1 MKPGSLLPIFLIVL
15 VDVLGL
21 TIVFPLLAIY
31 AETFGAS
38 AFTAALLVPAYALC
52 QMVSGP
58 WLGALSDRIG
68 RRPVLL
74 LSQCGT
80 LVGFLMIASAK
91 VLWLIFLGRI
101 LDGLTAGNLTVAQAY
116 IADNTTAK
124 DRARS
129 FALIGI
135 AFGLGFLLGPAITAY
150 LSHYSI
156 SAPLYAAAG
165 LSFTSIV
172 CTATLL
178 PKTPPR
184 PAAAPPPSF
193 KPAGQRVGIFNLPA
207 TMRYFKRPVLGGLLL
222 EFFFYLF
229 AFSIFISGFALFA
242 ERRYFWDGHPF
253 TPREIGVV
261 FSLAGA
267 VGIVVHGGLM
277 GRLVARFGESRLTL
291 VGLLSMAAGYSVLAH
306 VDPVWPLAAATI
318 VSSFGNALMRPCLT
332 SLITLI
338 ASKEEQGVVLGL
350 TLSLS
355 SIASILAAPLSG
367 WLIDHAYLQAW
378 AWSAVLFIGFAL
390 IARAFGSARVPPH
403 AHNEAPAAPTPEAP
417 APGEASPAGPS

>member
-1 MKPGSLLPIFLIVL
+1 MTRSPLLPIFLIVL

-21 TIVFPLLAIY
+21 TIVFPLLSIY

-52 QMVSGP
+52 QMLSGP
-58 WLGALSDRIG
+58 ALGSLSDRIG

-80 LVGFLMIASAK
+80 LIGFLMIASAQT
-91 VLWLIFLGRI
+91 LWLIFLGRI
-101 LDGLTAGNLTVAQAY
+101 VDGLTAGNLTVAQAY
-116 IADNTTAK
+116 IADNTAAK

-150 LSHYSI
+150 LSRYSI
-156 SAPLYAAAG
+156 AAPLYAAAG

-178 PKTPPR
+178 PKESSKASVRTE
-184 PAAAPPPSF
+184 SG
-193 KPAGQRVGIFNLPA
+193 PAGQRQSILSFTSTLQ
-207 TMRYFKRPVLGGLLL
+207 YFRRPILGGLLM
-222 EFFFYLF
+222 EFFLYLF
-229 AFSIFISGFALFA
+229 SFSVFLSGFALFA
-242 ERRYFWDGHPF
+242 ERRYTWQGHPF
-253 TPREIGVV
+253 SPREIGLV
-261 FSLAGA
+261 FAMAGF
-267 VGIVVHGGLM
+267 VGIVVHGGLL
-277 GRLVARFGESRLTL
+277 GRLVRKVGEGRLTL
-291 VGLLSMAAGYSVLAH
+291 VGLWCMAVGYALLAH
-306 VDPVWPLAAATI
+306 VGPVIPLLVATV

-338 ASKEEQGVVLGL
+338 AKKEEQGVILGV

-355 SIASILAAPLSG
+355 SIASILAAPLAG
-367 WLIDHAYLQAW
+367 FLIDHAWLSAW
-378 AWSAVLFIGFAL
+378 AWTAAGFSAAAL
-390 IARAFGSARVPPH
+390 IARAFGSARVPH
-403 AHNEAPAAPTPEAP
+403 EIHRA
-417 APGEASPAGPS
+417 